1 MQMWYN
7 KYKEKIRKN
16 RKNKKG
22 RYAIM
27 KTHWFNKFPPSRM
40 RKSMRFSLIELLVV
54 VAIIAILAGMLLPA
68 LNAARSKAHQISC
81 LNNCKSIALA
91 MNGYADSN
99 DDWIPPATI
108 DASDYSTYWPFR
120 LEPYG
125 LGVKKKVEDQKKYT
139 ASQLRCPG
147 NPVHNTTSSIGEYAV
162 NVWVSG
168 NPNGGQMI
176 HRRLVFKSPSRTI
189 FAGDS
194 DSCASIIYIGQSR
207 FRHGAPDDGS
217 GTRTSLTPV
226 PYPAGLANYAFID
239 GHAAGMRLKDFMQ
252 WGPLNAGYDPLRGT
266 CPGLGNVDFEKLP
279 GFKMINW
286 Q

>member
-1 MQMWYN
+1 MN
-7 KYKEKIRKN
+7 
-16 RKNKKG
+16 
-22 RYAIM
+22 
-27 KTHWFNKFPPSRM
+27 THCLSKLHPSRM
-40 RKSMRFSLIELLVV
+40 RKSMEFTLIELLVV
-54 VAIIAILAGMLLPA
+54 VAIIAIIAGMLLPA

-91 MNGYADSN
+91 MNGYADSS
-99 DDWIPPATI
+99 DDWVPPASI
-108 DASDYSTYWPFR
+108 DPSDYSSYWPFR

-125 LGVKKKVEDQKKYT
+125 LGVKKTVEEQKKYT
-139 ASQLRCPG
+139 ASQLRCPAEP
-147 NPVHNTTSSIGEYAV
+147 NHNVSSGIGEYQV

-168 NPNGGQMI
+168 SPNGNQMI
-176 HRRLVFKSPSRTI
+176 HRRLVFKYPSRTI

-194 DSCASIIYIGQSR
+194 GACGSAIYIGDFR
-207 FRHGAPDDGS
+207 FRHGAPDDGNRPRS
-217 GTRTSLTPV
+217 SLTPV

-239 GHAAGMRLKDFMQ
+239 GHAAGMKLKDFMQ
-252 WGPLNAGYDPLRGT
+252 WGPLNAGYDPLRGS